1 MTNLR
6 KFIHPEGASNS
17 SVKLDLKALLEVDTF
32 DGKVHVE
39 WEPDASVTP
48 LGQLPFFIQFL
59 TVGKRFDPWIDDC
72 PLAYKSNNASSTQDI
87 LGSLFLSV
95 LSGQQVKTLIAKQH
109 SKGRWQPFKE
119 GRETKEATLKLS
131 TWAQVRRVVL
141 VRRRLTK
148 AQDLVIE
155 HQ

>member
-17 SVKLDLKALLEVDTF
+17 SVKRDLKAPLEVDTF

-39 WEPDASVTP
+39 WDPDASVTP

-72 PLAYKSNNASSTQDI
+72 PLALYGLKFLVFFPFSPGWGLSPHRPCRPIQHFHP
-87 LGSLFLSV
+87 SL
-95 LSGQQVKTLIAKQH
+95 
-109 SKGRWQPFKE
+109 P
-119 GRETKEATLKLS
+119 
-131 TWAQVRRVVL
+131 
-141 VRRRLTK
+141 
-148 AQDLVIE
+148 
-155 HQ
+155 